1 MLTANEHIDL
11 CVKLMLSELSKYINI
26 VIKRLK
32 CCFNFVFVKL
42 LEKLSYIISETLKFG
57 ASDFISILIFFF
69 SILFFFREIVGIDVI
84 G

>member
-11 CVKLMLSELSKYINI
+11 CVKQMLSELSIYINI

-32 CCFNFVFVKL
+32 CCFNFVFVKS

-69 SILFFFREIVGIDVI
+69 SILFFPEK
-84 G
+84 

>member
-11 CVKLMLSELSKYINI
+11 CVKIILSKLSICINN

-57 ASDFISILIFFF
+57 ASDFI
-69 SILFFFREIVGIDVI
+69 LF
-84 G
+84 

>member
-11 CVKLMLSELSKYINI
+11 CVKIILSKLSIYINN

-57 ASDFISILIFFF
+57 ASDFI
-69 SILFFFREIVGIDVI
+69 LF
-84 G
+84 